1 MIREL
6 KIEDIQEAN
15 RLLSKLNY
23 KISEKSF
30 DNVFFKSLVYI
41 EDDIKGIII
50 YDLLYDRIEIEYI
63 IIDEDYRKKGIGSKL
78 LGKIETKNIKNITLE
93 VRESNVSAINFYKKN
108 GFKIE
113 TIRKNYYENENGY
126 LMLKELGE

>member
-6 KIEDIQEAN
+6 KKDDILEAN
-15 RLLSKLNY
+15 LLLSKFNY
-23 KISEKSF
+23 KITEESF
-30 DNVFFKSLVYI
+30 NNVFFKSFVYV
-41 EDDIKGIII
+41 ESDIKGIIV

-63 IIDEDYRKKGIGSKL
+63 IVDKFYRRNGIGSKL
-78 LGKIETKNIKNITLE
+78 LKELEKSNIKNITLE
-93 VRESNVSAINFYKKN
+93 VRESNIEAIKFYEDN
-108 GFKIE
+108 GFRIE